1 MEFCDSL
8 INEPCFGSG
17 VINIGWHRVGH
28 GLQFKSRLQSIFRI
42 QYRWGLCKV
51 CFLPKILD
59 KMYSFHRNPPMQ
71 YEIDG
76 YERDLSI
83 LKTKLSQAPD
93 EHKQQKIVLVGK
105 IRELEEKLSK
115 YTHCSEDEK
124 SAWDDSIEKSSNGL
138 IPASVVKIITDYLS
152 AWSDIDVYE
161 NKDLIELVKS
171 GDVFTNE
178 TESALRFVTK
188 NNEFHIPANY
198 ALDDCNICMKHP
210 HLILSHSMKEKMLHR
225 RKNSNGRSKKKFLH
239 RPLKQY
245 SCDKLSWKSAFDLPP
260 PKCGGDKYIHI
271 GEFRY
276 VCPKCNPDDMPLDTS
291 KIGLADPII
300 HHHMD
305 FIGSEIK
312 RPLRR
317 TPEGNRKHWKDL

>member
-1 MEFCDSL
+1 
-8 INEPCFGSG
+8 
-17 VINIGWHRVGH
+17 
-28 GLQFKSRLQSIFRI
+28 
-42 QYRWGLCKV
+42 
-51 CFLPKILD
+51 
-59 KMYSFHRNPPMQ
+59 MQ

-76 YERDLSI
+76 YERDLTS
-83 LKTKLSQAPD
+83 LNTKLSQTPE
-93 EHKQQKIVLVGK
+93 EHKQRKIDLSGK
-105 IRELEEKLSK
+105 IRVLKEKLSR
-115 YTHCSEDEK
+115 YTHCSADEK
-124 SAWDDSIEKSSNGL
+124 TTWDELIHLNDLWPDSVL
-138 IPASVVKIITDYLS
+138 IILRDYLTE
-152 AWSDIDVYE
+152 WKDTNVFE
-161 NKDLIELVKS
+161 NEDLIYLVKN

-225 RKNSNGRSKKKFLH
+225 RKQSNGRSKKKFLH

-300 HHHMD
+300 LDPMD
-305 FIGSEIK
+305 FIASEIK